1 MKKLLTIII
10 IIIIVIIFFLF
21 FFSTGSTDP
30 ALKPKG
36 SLRNLAR
43 VRIDLGGRV
52 CTQRAGLHL
61 ARGSASQMLGAANPK
76 ITALQTR
83 SPWGC
88 SQARGFA
95 HSTQGWADPAPSVY
109 MLGPQLALAPGVFS
123 LGHGQARVA
132 DPTPR
137 LGSPSARC
145 LQPYHAP
152 TKQCNL

>member
-1 MKKLLTIII
+1 LLLYFF
-10 IIIIVIIFFLF
+10 IFLLYRVYRSSPKTQGQ
-21 FFSTGSTDP
+21 ST
-30 ALKPKG
+30 KPSMG
-36 SLRNLAR
+36 QNRPR
-43 VRIDLGGRV
+43 WP
-52 CTQRAGLHL
+52 GLHP

-76 ITALQTR
+76 IAALQTR

-95 HSTQGWADPAPSVY
+95 HSAQGWADPAPSVY

-123 LGHGQARVA
+123 LGRGQVRVA
-132 DPTPR
+132 SPTPR